1 MAAAA
6 AENAASGSVRGYTSA
21 GKNATT
27 ASSRTSTGHPI
38 EVHSGT
44 SRRRP
49 PALSHFSVVHC
60 PDRPELDMPGGV
72 RGGSGE
78 GQLREPYVPPD
89 HQPRP
94 SCSEA
99 QRAPSAGSISG
110 AGILVCDVLDE
121 MSPKK
126 LRDMSPR
133 SGQA

>member
-1 MAAAA
+1 
-6 AENAASGSVRGYTSA
+6 G
-21 GKNATT
+21 
-27 ASSRTSTGHPI
+27 TGCARSI
-38 EVHSGT
+38 T
-44 SRRRP
+44 
-49 PALSHFSVVHC
+49 
-60 PDRPELDMPGGV
+60 
-72 RGGSGE
+72 
-78 GQLREPYVPPD
+78 QLREPYVPPD